1 MPGFLLLKVSSIMQS
16 QKEIIFNYRKIPNIS
31 PGLIEVRKHILGGL
45 YFFLGWAYI
54 LRAFCVS
61 ESGAYIRGACIRW
74 GLTFGLLRYVYLR
87 TIYSF
92 RYRFAF

>member
-45 YFFLGWAYI
+45 YSGAYI
-54 LRAFCVS
+54 RRAFCVS
-61 ESGAYIRGACIRW
+61 VRVSRPQIHCYIS
-74 GLTFGLLRYVYLR
+74 LLLAKKVFL
-87 TIYSF
+87 
-92 RYRFAF
+92 